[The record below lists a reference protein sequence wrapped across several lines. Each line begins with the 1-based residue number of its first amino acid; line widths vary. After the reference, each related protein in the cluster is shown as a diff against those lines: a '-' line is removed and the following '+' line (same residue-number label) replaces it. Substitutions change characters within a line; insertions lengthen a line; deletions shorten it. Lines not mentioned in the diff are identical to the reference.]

1 MTDPQ
6 FPAARLTGRGLACRR
21 GGRLVFAGLDLDL
34 DPGELLVITGA
45 NGSGKSSLLR
55 LLAGLVRPAAG
66 RLSWGDQDI
75 AAGAGA
81 FGDHAHYLGHADGCK
96 PTLTAVE
103 NLAFWVALREGC
115 DRHRA
120 RRQALHGLAW
130 QGLDPIGDIACRY
143 LSAGQKKRVSLARL
157 AASMAPLWLLDEP
170 TLGLDAVAIH
180 RLTGAIEGHL
190 ARGGLVIAATHVELG
205 LRQAR
210 FFDLDAHRLDAHRAG
225 LGGGAPDDDEPDDD
239 EPDDDENA
247 P

>member
-1 MTDPQ
+1 MTDLQ

-21 GGRLVFAGLDLDL
+21 GGRLVFAGLDLGI

-55 LLAGLVRPAAG
+55 LLAGLVMPAAG

-75 AAGAGA
+75 GAGA
-81 FGDHAHYLGHADGCK
+81 FGNHAHYLGHVDGCK

-115 DRHRA
+115 DRHQA
-120 RRQALHGLAW
+120 RRKALHGLAW
-130 QGLDPIGDIACRY
+130 QGLGPIGDIACRY

-157 AASMAPLWLLDEP
+157 AASGAPLWLLDEP

-190 ARGGLVIAATHVELG
+190 ARGGLVIATTHVELG

-210 FFDLDAHRLDAHRAG
+210 FFDLDAHRAGQGIGALDN
-225 LGGGAPDDDEPDDD
+225 DD
-239 EPDDDENA
+239 NA